1 MTAEL
6 VGSSEAVGNMTSGG
20 TESIIMAVK
29 TARDWARADKG
40 VTAPEMIVPVSA
52 HPAFDKA
59 GQYLGVRCIS
69 IPVTADYSADVQ
81 AAERALTANTVLLA
95 GSAPCY
101 PYGKIDPIHELAA
114 LAAQHGVPFHVDACL
129 GAFVLP
135 FMERLGRDVPPWDFR
150 VAGVS
155 SISADHHKYG
165 YSARGASAIMYRDK
179 AYRRHQ
185 FFTKS
190 DWPGGLYGSPTMAGS
205 RPGGAIAAA
214 WAVMN
219 YLGEEGYT
227 RLTAITL
234 ETTRKLIDGIK
245 KIKGLR
251 ILGSPDMTVLAFTSD
266 GPDIYTV
273 ADALDVLGWYPDRQ
287 QEPPALHLMVTPVHE
302 GVAGQFLADLEQ
314 ARETAAAAGPSETG
328 ARPTYGMASTPREA
342 G

>member
-1 MTAEL
+1 MTWL
-6 VGSSEAVGNMTSGG
+6 
-20 TESIIMAVK
+20 K
-29 TARDWARADKG
+29 T
-40 VTAPEMIVPVSA
+40 TLLI
-52 HPAFDKA
+52 
-59 GQYLGVRCIS
+59 
-69 IPVTADYSADVQ
+69 
-81 AAERALTANTVLLA
+81 TV
-95 GSAPCY
+95 
-101 PYGKIDPIHELAA
+101 
-114 LAAQHGVPFHVDACL
+114 
-129 GAFVLP
+129 
-135 FMERLGRDVPPWDFR
+135 
-150 VAGVS
+150 
-155 SISADHHKYG
+155 
-165 YSARGASAIMYRDK
+165 
-179 AYRRHQ
+179 
-185 FFTKS
+185 
-190 DWPGGLYGSPTMAGS
+190 
-205 RPGGAIAAA
+205 AIAAA